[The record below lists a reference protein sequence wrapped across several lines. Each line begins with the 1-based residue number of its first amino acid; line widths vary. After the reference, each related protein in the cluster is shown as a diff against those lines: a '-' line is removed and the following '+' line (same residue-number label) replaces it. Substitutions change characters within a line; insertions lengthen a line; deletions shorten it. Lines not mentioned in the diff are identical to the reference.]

1 MPWDHVNN
9 LFLVK
14 LQPFFFLKKRGQF
27 TEYSGQKGSD
37 TNLQSLLI
45 SCPWWQ
51 GRSFSLPRF
60 FPFESQLVPAGSL

>member
-45 SCPWWQ
+45 SCP
-51 GRSFSLPRF
+51 
-60 FPFESQLVPAGSL
+60 